1 MKKLVRII
9 WRNSD
14 SFSLKGIKSNLGDVL
29 RISLAA
35 NDSRYQYLFCL
46 DEKSINLYKLIFSNL
61 KIISFDDL
69 KKIDFKMHHL
79 FTMRD
84 SIYSAEMIELINKY
98 SSNNCH
104 TQIKIPSPY
113 EKEFINKETWTE
125 NFAKHLGI
133 NINEIKHT
141 YAKPKIFKKNTNENL
156 IGINYIVPKHWESKR
171 PSDRWIDNLKGD
183 LLTLNYQ
190 ISIQPEPTNLKDYVK
205 WINSCTV
212 LITVEG
218 LGLHIGLALRKKVI
232 LLSGPVKRTEYLVDN
247 LKCVSLKSSQRCK
260 SCKRGNFLSSDCQC
274 MDLID
279 SDQILSII

>member
-35 NDSRYQYLFCL
+35 NDSRYQYLFCM
-46 DEKSINLYKLIFSNL
+46 DEQSINLYKLIFSNL

-79 FTMRD
+79 FTMQD

-141 YAKPKIFKKNTNENL
+141 YAKPKTFKKNTNDNL

-171 PSDRWIDNLKGD
+171 PSDRWIDNLKED
-183 LLTLNYQ
+183 LLTLNYK
-190 ISIQPEPTNLKDYVK
+190 ISIQPEPTNLKDYVE
-205 WINSCTV
+205 WINSCTI

-247 LKCVSLKSSQRCK
+247 LKCVSLKSSQKCK
-260 SCKRGNFLSSDCQC
+260 SCERGNFLSSDCQC

-279 SDQILSII
+279 SNQVLRII